1 MTLPDGAA
9 VPDGARPA
17 PAGAVRVGVG
27 YDSHRFS
34 ADGTPLVIAGVRMPG
49 DARVDAHSDGDV
61 AAHALTDAVLG
72 AAGLGDIGELFP
84 NTDAANAGRDSLEML
99 RLAADRVR
107 AAGWRV
113 ANADV
118 AVLAERHK
126 VGPHRPAM
134 RARLAAALGVSPD
147 AVFVK
152 GKTNEGLGAIGAG
165 EGLAAYAVAALVRA
179 SAADA
184 YDA

>member
-1 MTLPDGAA
+1 MTDLAGGA
-9 VPDGARPA
+9 PGAP
-17 PAGAVRVGVG
+17 PPFRVGVG

-34 ADGTPLVIAGVRMPG
+34 PGGTPLVIAGVRMPG

-61 AAHALTDAVLG
+61 AAHAVTDAVLG

-84 NTDAANAGRDSLEML
+84 NTDPANAGRDSIEML
-99 RLAADRVR
+99 RLAVERVH

-118 AVLAERHK
+118 AVVAERHK
-126 VGPHRPAM
+126 VGPHRAAM
-134 RARLAAALGVSPD
+134 RERLASALAVAPD

-152 GKTNEGLGAIGAG
+152 GKTNEGLGALGSG
-165 EGLAAYAVAALVRA
+165 EGLAAHAVVAVVRA
-179 SAADA
+179 AAADT
-184 YDA
+184 YEP